1 VCQSSTPVDNV
12 PCVTWERRKPSWIR
26 NAQDRALR
34 RYLAQDVYPYSPYYQ
49 VRFDEAGVSQRGVRA
64 RADLDKLPL
73 TTFDEIV
80 NPASVVL
87 RPDEQSIQQYARIG
101 LVARVFWAKLWRREW
116 AVNQRLIDPVYKPL
130 HWHVDDG
137 FPIGSSA
144 EDVDRLAEL
153 GRRWLEL
160 AGVARYDVLVSV
172 LPPGPNL
179 AYWELV
185 LGSRQAGVSALH
197 MNPSTTVDQLAA
209 ARPNVVAGRPSELV
223 RLLEGARPI
232 ERNLDDLRT
241 VLVAGARLD
250 DATRRHLM
258 ALVDGQAS
266 VVAAW
271 APPGVRS
278 LWCQCR
284 EGEGFHTSPDTEL
297 LEVVDPLS
305 GVPLAEGGEG
315 ELVWTSVDWKG
326 TVFLRLRTGVYGAV
340 DEKPC
345 PACGRTTPRILP
357 TSTAEPSFAR
367 VLDSHP
373 AVQAWQAELR
383 TVDGQEELIVF
394 ISIERNGRPGRL
406 LRELDRDLTVT
417 QFVVLDRRR
426 LDARLSSHGD
436 TRVLDLRP

>member
-1 VCQSSTPVDNV
+1 M
-12 PCVTWERRKPSWIR
+12 TWERRKPSWIR

-34 RYLAQDVYPYSPYYQ
+34 RYVAQDVYPYSPYYQ
-49 VRFDEAGVSQRGVRA
+49 VRFDEAGVAQRGIRA
-64 RADLDKLPL
+64 RDDLDKLPL
-73 TTFDEIV
+73 TTFDDIV

-116 AVNQRLIDPVYKPL
+116 VVNQRLIDPVYKPL
-130 HWHVDDG
+130 HWNVDDG

-209 ARPNVVAGRPSELV
+209 ARPNVVAGRPSDLI

-232 ERNLDDLRT
+232 ERNLDGLRT

-250 DATRRHLM
+250 DATRRHLT
-258 ALVDGQAS
+258 ALVDGRAS
-266 VVAAW
+266 VVGAW

-284 EGEGFHTSPDTEL
+284 EGEGLHTSPDTEL

-326 TVFLRLRTGVYGAV
+326 TVFLRLRTGVFGAV

-345 PACGRTTPRILP
+345 PACGRTTPRVVP

-367 VLDSHP
+367 VLDAHP
-373 AVQAWQAELR
+373 SVQAWQAELR

-394 ISIERNGRPGRL
+394 ISLERNGRPGRL

>member
-1 VCQSSTPVDNV
+1 MAWD
-12 PCVTWERRKPSWIR
+12 RRKPSWIR
-26 NAQDRALR
+26 NAQDRTLR

-49 VRFDEAGVSQRGVRA
+49 VRFDEAEVGQRGVKT

-73 TTFDEIV
+73 TTFEDV
-80 NPASVVL
+80 LNPASVVL
-87 RPDEQSIQQYARIG
+87 RPDEQSIQQFARIG

-144 EDVDRLAEL
+144 EDLERLSEL

-179 AYWELV
+179 AYWQLV
-185 LGSRQAGVSALH
+185 LGTRQAGVSALH
-197 MNPSTTVDQLAA
+197 MNPNTTVEQLAA
-209 ARPNVVAGRPSELV
+209 ARPNVLAGRPTELI
-223 RLLEGARPI
+223 RLLEAARPV
-232 ERNLDDLRT
+232 ERSLDGLRT
-241 VLVAGARLD
+241 IVVAGARLD
-250 DATRRHLM
+250 EATRAHLTT
-258 ALVDGQAS
+258 LVDGQAAI
-266 VVAAW
+266 VAAW
-271 APPGVRS
+271 SPPGVRS

-284 EGEGFHTSPDTEL
+284 EGEGFHTAPDVEL

-305 GVPLAEGGEG
+305 GVPVADGTEG
-315 ELVWTSVDWKG
+315 EVVWTSLDWKG

-340 DEKPC
+340 DNKPC
-345 PACGRTTPRILP
+345 PACSRTTPRLIP
-357 TSTAEPSFAR
+357 TSLAEPSFAR

-373 AVQAWQAELR
+373 KVQAWQAELR
-383 TVDGQEELIVF
+383 TVDGQEELIVY
-394 ISIERNGRPGRL
+394 ISLEPNGRPGRL
-406 LRELDRDLTVT
+406 LRELDRHLTVT

-436 TRVLDLRP
+436 TRVLDLRPGAN

>member
-1 VCQSSTPVDNV
+1 VAWD
-12 PCVTWERRKPSWIR
+12 RRKPSWIK
-26 NAQDRALR
+26 NAQERALR

-49 VRFDEAGVSQRGVRA
+49 VRLDEAGVGQKGVKS

-87 RPDEQSIQQYARIG
+87 RPDEQNIQQFARIG

-116 AVNQRLIDPVYKPL
+116 VVNQRLIDPVYKPL

-197 MNPSTTVDQLAA
+197 MDPSTTVDQLAA
-209 ARPNVVAGRPSELV
+209 ARPNVVAGRPSDLV
-223 RLLEGARPI
+223 RLLEAARPVA
-232 ERNLDDLRT
+232 RNLDGLRT
-241 VLVAGARLD
+241 VLVAGGRLD
-250 DATRRHLM
+250 DATRRQLTN
-258 ALVDGQAS
+258 LVDGQAA

-271 APPGVRS
+271 APPGVRA

-284 EGEGFHTSPDTEL
+284 EGEGLHTSPDAEL
-297 LEVVDPLS
+297 IEVVDPLS
-305 GVPLAEGGEG
+305 GVPVADGTEAEV
-315 ELVWTSVDWKG
+315 VWTALDWKG
-326 TVFLRLRTGVYGAV
+326 TVFLRLRTGVFGAI
-340 DEKPC
+340 DESPC
-345 PACGRTTPRILP
+345 PACGRSTPRLMP
-357 TSTAEPSFAR
+357 MSTAEPGFAR

-373 AVQAWQAELR
+373 RVQAWQAELR
-383 TVDGQEELIVF
+383 TVDGQEELIVY
-394 ISIERNGRPGRL
+394 ISLEPNGRPGRL

-426 LDARLSSHGD
+426 LDARLTSHGA
-436 TRVLDLRP
+436 TRVLDTRP